1 MINSKNSIYSV
12 NDRKKEGNARDQM
25 RKHYLLLKK
34 MEKRKISDRSCGLD
48 EDLDYVCESERE
60 KERERRNRR
69 NERDEKKERRKEIE
83 MKG

>member
-60 KERERRNRR
+60 KERER
-69 NERDEKKERRKEIE
+69 EEIE
-83 MKG
+83 EMREMKKKREGKR